1 MICNPSHANQAGLAA
16 HQLHCAIACYQET
29 PSNTRRQHRP
39 RQCTTITSVHATP
52 TTTMANTAA
61 RTIHHPLLFVV
72 VLISLLATLA
82 ADGVGVDGGR
92 RCPTVP
98 SMTAE
103 RACTA
108 VSGTCRMRG
117 LCLRTLRAGAGAA
130 A

>member
-1 MICNPSHANQAGLAA
+1 
-16 HQLHCAIACYQET
+16 
-29 PSNTRRQHRP
+29 
-39 RQCTTITSVHATP
+39 
-52 TTTMANTAA
+52 MANTAA

-98 SMTAE
+98 S
-103 RACTA
+103 
-108 VSGTCRMRG
+108 VSGTRRMRG

-130 A
+130 APVTRHAAAAVRAALGS